1 MNMERY
7 KKVDYRCYYFCDVN
21 VYLFWIL
28 FLCYISTIESTFYVG
43 KTDHSINE
51 MTRLNGRMT
60 PREAV
65 LKCEL
70 DDECAGFTYHGP
82 KSLPDDHKFQI
93 TFYLCV
99 NRICSIDN
107 IMIGH
112 YYS

>member
-1 MNMERY
+1 M
-7 KKVDYRCYYFCDVN
+7 VI
-21 VYLFWIL
+21 YLTRNHL
-28 FLCYISTIESTFYVG
+28 VCELLTGRV
-43 KTDHSINE
+43 DHSVNE
-51 MTRLNGRMT
+51 MDRLNGRMT
-60 PREAV
+60 PREAAI
-65 LKCEL
+65 KCEL

-112 YYS
+112 DNTIVRNIL